1 VIGNILGNRYRIL
14 REIGSGGMAKVYLAE
29 DINDGQLEAIKVLHP
44 HFSEDV
50 SYLQRFTREAKLA
63 SMLDN
68 PHIVKLLDYGS
79 SRGIHYLVME
89 YVEGKELREIIAERG
104 PLLWEEA
111 MGLIDQICE
120 ALEVAHN
127 NLVVH
132 RDIKPQNVMLTEDGL
147 LKVLDFGIARARM
160 LPSLTQSGFV
170 GSPYYISPEQAMGE
184 EVDIRSDIY
193 STGIVLYEILSGRVP
208 FDAKSPWSIISK
220 HIISEPPEIDLED
233 RPVPASVKT
242 FFNRMV
248 AKRPD
253 DRFQN
258 PTVARQAIAAIL
270 AGQDI
275 PADLGAPPPADVD
288 KIAMADGIYRRAEK
302 AIKQTEWQK
311 AVNLLNQV
319 INLNPNHSNA
329 TQKLTQAGVQARL
342 TALYTAAMRAME
354 GSRWQE
360 AIDELTEVIEIDPN
374 YKDSAKL
381 LVQAK
386 GATNKRSEDLQLS
399 QLYEQAMAAFE
410 ANNYDQAEELFAKVK
425 KMSPTYRRADAL
437 WAESRRRKR
446 KRGGFDRLSKTVKS
460 EEKKSTIPLKWIGVT
475 AAVIIG
481 IVALVF
487 FISSK
492 NQVSP
497 NNDPSLETLY
507 AQAQTAIERDDI
519 VEGTNLLNQILTQD
533 PNYKDAVQLKQS
545 LSKNDILEQQL
556 EQARAALNAEEWT
569 KAIEILENLA
579 DDTSNTAT
587 EAETIRPTLCDAY
600 LSRGKDRLS
609 RVTNP
614 KDRATIQ
621 SALSDFLAGQQ
632 RCEDHNN
639 LAAQTTRASDYLLAL
654 QDDTTA
660 DKRISILKSIILAEA
675 DYAGGQAAQNLY
687 LAYLSRGDQRQ
698 QQRNAAG
705 ALEDYNAALALNVA
719 DLSAAQEKQ
728 AMVLQNLNAS
738 PTPPPTS
745 TKEPIATLT
754 TEAIVTTAPPPDAA
768 TPTPQYIYL
777 APKLLSP
784 EPYATYAGEF
794 SEITLNW
801 ESVGALAENEYY
813 DVTTRYF
820 VGEEPRYWGS
830 GLIKETSWRVPT
842 QAGYGQAGK
851 DEIAWWITVRAAI
864 DGTDQSQAISPPSE
878 ERVLI
883 WRP

>member
-1 VIGNILGNRYRIL
+1 MIGNILGNRYRIL

-68 PHIVKLLDYGS
+68 QHIVKLLDYGS
-79 SRGIHYLVME
+79 SRDIHYLVME
-89 YVEGKELREIIAERG
+89 YVEGKDLREIINERG
-104 PLLWEEA
+104 PLSWEEA

-120 ALEVAHN
+120 ALEVAHDN
-127 NLVVH
+127 HVVH
-132 RDIKPQNVMLTEDGL
+132 RDIKPQNVMITEDGV

-184 EVDIRSDIY
+184 DVDIRSDIY

-220 HIISEPPEIDLED
+220 HIISEPPEIDLDD
-233 RPVPASVKT
+233 RPVPEPVKT
-242 FFNRMV
+242 FFKRMV

-275 PADLGAPPPADVD
+275 PADLGRPQPVNVD

-302 AIKQTEWQK
+302 AMKQAEWQK

-329 TQKLTQAGVQARL
+329 TQKLTQAGAQARL
-342 TALYTAAMRAME
+342 MALYTAAIRAME

-374 YKDSAKL
+374 YKESAKL

-386 GATNKRSEDLQLS
+386 DAISKRSEDLELS

-410 ANNYDQAEELFAKVK
+410 ASNYEQAEKLFVKVK

-446 KRGGFDRLSKTVKS
+446 KRGGFDRLSKKVKP
-460 EEKKSTIPLKWIGVT
+460 EKKRPPFPIKWIGVT
-475 AAVIIG
+475 AAVVIG

-492 NQVSP
+492 NKALP

-507 AQAQTAIERDDI
+507 AQAQTAIEKHDI
-519 VEGTNLLNQILTQD
+519 AGAADLLDQILAQD
-533 PNYKDAVQLKQS
+533 SGYKDAVQLKQS
-545 LSKNDILEQQL
+545 LSESAALEQQL
-556 EQARAALNAEEWT
+556 EQARVALNAEDWT

-579 DDTSNTAT
+579 DNTPDAAI

-600 LSRGKDRLS
+600 LNRGKDRLG

-632 RCEDHNN
+632 LCADHNE
-639 LAAQTTRASDYLLAL
+639 LAAQITLASDYLVAL
-654 QDDTTA
+654 QADTVA
-660 DKRISILKSIILAEA
+660 DESISILKSIVQAKA

-687 LAYLSRGDQRQ
+687 LTYLSRGDQKQ
-698 QQRNAAG
+698 QQGNIAG
-705 ALEDYNAALALNVA
+705 ALEDYNAALSLNVA

-728 AMVLQNLNAS
+728 ALALQHLNAS
-738 PTPPPTS
+738 PTPTS
-745 TKEPIATLT
+745 TPVPTETPTAEIIATS
-754 TEAIVTTAPPPDAA
+754 PPSGAA
-768 TPTPQYIYL
+768 TPSPQYTYP
-777 APKLLSP
+777 APTLLGP
-784 EPYATYAGEF
+784 APYATYAGEF
-794 SEITLNW
+794 SEITMSW
-801 ESVGALAENEYY
+801 ESVGPLAENEYY
-813 DVTTRYF
+813 AVTTRYF

-830 GLIKETSWRVPT
+830 GLIKETSWQVPT

-851 DEIAWWITVRAAI
+851 DEITWWGTVRVATG
-864 DGTDQSQAISPPSE
+864 DGQSQPISPPSE

>member
-1 VIGNILGNRYRIL
+1 MIGNILGNRYRIL

-79 SRGIHYLVME
+79 SRDIHYLVME
-89 YVEGKELREIIAERG
+89 YVEGKDLREIINERG
-104 PLLWEEA
+104 PLPWEEA
-111 MGLIDQICE
+111 MGMIDQICE
-120 ALEVAHN
+120 ALEVAHDN
-127 NLVVH
+127 HVVH
-132 RDIKPQNVMLTEDGL
+132 RDIKPQNVMITEDGL

-220 HIISEPPEIDLED
+220 HIVSEPPEIDLDD
-233 RPVPASVKT
+233 RPVPTPVKT
-242 FFNRMV
+242 FFKRMV
-248 AKRPD
+248 TKRPD

-258 PTVARQAIAAIL
+258 PTAARQAITAIL

-275 PADLGAPPPADVD
+275 PVDLGTPPPGDVD

-302 AIKQTEWQK
+302 AMQQTEWQK

-319 INLNPNHSNA
+319 INLNPNHPNA
-329 TQKLTQAGVQARL
+329 TQKLTRAGAQARL
-342 TALYTAAMRAME
+342 TALYTAAIRAME

-374 YKDSAKL
+374 YKESAKL
-381 LVQAK
+381 LVQARD
-386 GATNKRSEDLQLS
+386 AISKRSEDLQLS

-410 ANNYDQAEELFAKVK
+410 ASDYKQAEELFARIK

-446 KRGGFDRLSKTVKS
+446 KRGGFDNLSKKVKP
-460 EEKKSTIPLKWIGVT
+460 EKKGPTIPIKWIGVT

-492 NQVSP
+492 NQALP

-507 AQAQTAIERDDI
+507 AQAQTAIEKNDI
-519 VEGTNLLNQILTQD
+519 VGAANLLNQILAQD
-533 PNYKDAVQLKQS
+533 PGYKDAVQLQQS
-545 LSKNDILEQQL
+545 LNENVTLKQQL
-556 EQARAALNAEEWT
+556 EQARVALNAEEWT

-579 DDTSNTAT
+579 DNTTDAT
-587 EAETIRPTLCDAY
+587 IKAETIRPTLCDAY
-600 LSRGKDRLS
+600 LSRGKDRLR
-609 RVTNP
+609 RVASPT
-614 KDRATIQ
+614 DRATIQ

-632 RCEDHNN
+632 RCKNN
-639 LAAQTTRASDYLLAL
+639 NDLTAQIAFASDYLVAL
-654 QDDTTA
+654 QNDTSA
-660 DKRISILKSIILAEA
+660 DKRISLLKSIVQAEA

-687 LAYLSRGDQRQ
+687 LTYLSRGDQKQ
-698 QQRNAAG
+698 QQGNVAG

-719 DLSAAQEKQ
+719 DLSTAQEKQ
-728 AMVLQNLNAS
+728 ALALQHLN
-738 PTPPPTS
+738 TPATPTS
-745 TKEPIATLT
+745 VKTPTA
-754 TEAIVTTAPPPDAA
+754 EAIATAPPPSSA
-768 TPTPQYIYL
+768 TTPSPQYIYPAPTLL
-777 APKLLSP
+777 AP

-794 SEITLNW
+794 SEITLSW
-801 ESVGALAENEYY
+801 ESVGPLAENEYY

-851 DEIAWWITVRAAI
+851 DEITWWVTVRAAI
-864 DGTDQSQAISPPSE
+864 NGTDQSQAVSPPSE